1 MTNQE
6 SPETPKSQELILNE
20 VEKLISRTKE
30 SFKDVKRFAIDQAW
44 KLLQLAI
51 ASIIQIIEII
61 GQDLSS
67 PQKKELAMSMI
78 SKFYD
83 SLFLAVDIPVVPHII
98 EGYIHSYVKSFLMI
112 LVSSTIDS
120 MVKIFREAGVFKPK
134 LTVQHNYL
142 VWKDGSYELCRKFS
156 RI

>member
-6 SPETPKSQELILNE
+6 SPEQPKSQELILNE

-142 VWKDGSYELCRKFS
+142 V
-156 RI
+156 

>member
-1 MTNQE
+1 MRRKKMTNQE

-61 GQDLSS
+61 GRDLSS

-142 VWKDGSYELCRKFS
+142 V
-156 RI
+156 